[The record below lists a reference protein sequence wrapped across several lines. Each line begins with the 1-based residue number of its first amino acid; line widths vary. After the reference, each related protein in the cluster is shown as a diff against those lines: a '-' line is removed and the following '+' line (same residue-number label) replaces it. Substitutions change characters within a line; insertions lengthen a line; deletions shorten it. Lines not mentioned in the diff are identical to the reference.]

1 MTLKASSE
9 KPHAVRRLFFHSLGR
24 NLGLTVLIT
33 VAAILV
39 CPVYAVTEISRIC
52 ADGRVFDFNSTVP
65 EALLVAT
72 VASLAAVMLYLF
84 INFSYLYGRSSSDFY
99 HSLPIT
105 RCGLLLVRLLVS
117 IIPILIPML
126 AVYGS
131 LCTFDLLPYINC
143 DIKLILT
150 GFAYNLLAII
160 ALTGFTLIFVICA
173 GSVFELLLSFLTVN
187 IGVVIIQVVICSFCQ
202 EFLRGFSYSDHEE
215 LFAFSS
221 SPYLYVF
228 DNYYELLRGEL
239 TGPAVAAF
247 TVKLVLLGVASYA
260 AAFAL
265 YKHRK
270 SERSGAGYA
279 YGFLYTVS
287 LLIVSCVCAVVLGMI
302 FSEGEIT
309 LSFWIF
315 AAIGGVISAVAFA
328 AVHDRGFKQFK
339 KSALMGG
346 LATALLGVA
355 ALLLVT
361 DCFGYNRR
369 IPAAEAVESVTVEFA
384 DTEITLTDPATV
396 RALHGEIIEE
406 AEGGDDTFN
415 AYGYVQLDYLLKNGR
430 HLTRYY
436 TTDYAD
442 HSDTLLELYTGEDR
456 IAEIRRQAGEIKSSK
471 YISQYL
477 NYTDGETASTEDV
490 YEKYNTEIAVT
501 SEQLEAFVEA
511 YISDVGK
518 STVKSVCDE
527 NVITYYV
534 NGVDENMRY
543 IGFHLRVESGF
554 ENTLKAAREL
564 GFKTDLP

>member
-9 KPHAVRRLFFHSLGR
+9 KSHAARRLFFHSLGR

-39 CPVYAVTEISRIC
+39 CPVYAVTEIGRIC
-52 ADGRVFDFNSTVP
+52 ADGRVFDFNSAAP

-105 RCGLLLVRLLVS
+105 RNGLLLVRLLAS

-150 GFAYNLLAII
+150 GFAYNLLAIV
-160 ALTGFTLIFVICA
+160 ALTGFTLIFIICA

-187 IGVVIIQVVICSFCQ
+187 IGIVIIQVVICSFCQ

-228 DNYYELLRGEL
+228 DNYYELLRGDI
-239 TGPAVAAF
+239 TCPAVAEF
-247 TVKLVLLGVASYA
+247 TVKLVLLGVASYI
-260 AAFAL
+260 AAFVL

-270 SERSGAGYA
+270 SERSGMGYA
-279 YGFLYTVS
+279 YGFLYTAS

-328 AVHDRGFKQFK
+328 AVHDRGFKKFK

-346 LATALLGVA
+346 LATALLGVT

-369 IPAAEAVESVTVEFA
+369 IPAVEAIESVTVEFA
-384 DTEITLTDPATV
+384 DAEITLTDPAAV

-406 AEGGDDTFN
+406 TDNDDTYS
-415 AYGYVQLDYLLKNGR
+415 AYGYVRLDYLLKSGR
-430 HLTRYY
+430 HLTRSY
-436 TTDYAD
+436 TTDYVD
-442 HSDTLLELYTGEDR
+442 HSKTLLELYTGEDR
-456 IAEIRRQAGEIKSSK
+456 IAEIRRQVGEIKSNK

-477 NYTDGETASTEDV
+477 NYTAGETASTEDV

-543 IGFHLRVESGF
+543 IGFHLRVESSF